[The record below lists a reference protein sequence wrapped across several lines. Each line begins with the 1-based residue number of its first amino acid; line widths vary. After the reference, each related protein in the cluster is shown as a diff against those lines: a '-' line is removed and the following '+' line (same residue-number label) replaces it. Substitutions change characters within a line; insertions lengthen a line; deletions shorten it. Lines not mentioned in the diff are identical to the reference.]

1 MADYYCESSSFLKI
15 PAEKLDKA
23 KEILDLLKAQASE
36 EMGYPGYCY
45 EVDGDGVCIY
55 SSYGDFNPD
64 DAEIAARRLVEELGI
79 DEPFVCSW
87 SYTCSK
93 PRIDA
98 FGGGAFVVKRGYKT
112 LWLDVQSLA
121 KDAVEQN
128 LLEKLDEVGS
138 ASN

>member
-23 KEILDLLKAQASE
+23 KEILDLLKAQASR
-36 EMGYPGYCY
+36 EMFYLGYSY

-55 SSYGDFNPD
+55 SSAGWFDPD
-64 DAEIAARRLVEELGI
+64 DAEIAARRLVDELEI
-79 DEPFVCSW
+79 DDPFVCSW
-87 SYTCSK
+87 SYSCSK
-93 PRIDA
+93 PRIDE

-128 LLEKLDEVGS
+128 RLEELDEVAL